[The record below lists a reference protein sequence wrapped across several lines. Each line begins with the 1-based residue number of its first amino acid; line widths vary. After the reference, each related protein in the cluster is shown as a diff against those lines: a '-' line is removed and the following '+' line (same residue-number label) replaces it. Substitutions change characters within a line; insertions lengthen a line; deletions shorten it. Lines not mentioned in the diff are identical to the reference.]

1 MNVETGLKGRQIMK
15 YNYLDKEIT
24 IGIEDLNYVV
34 SVENYNQRFFKESYS
49 FDRVC
54 GIAENVVDMFNKV
67 QGSLLK
73 YFQND
78 KDFIVSQDKTT
89 GLYGIKYSSPSVDWQ
104 KPYMILARGL
114 VIDETGNLI
123 TVPYPKFFNY
133 QQYTKELKPEY
144 LSDQFVEYFCDYAE
158 DENYEVLEKLD
169 GSMISIS
176 NYNHEL
182 LFSTVNKPN
191 SKFSIKAKNWVENNL
206 NKKQIETLLRETLV
220 ATLLFEYVGPNNK
233 IVIDYDKEELV
244 LTGAISL
251 LYGDSIVAYP
261 HEELIEIGKDIGVR
275 VAQKYGDD
283 KDYSAKRLLE
293 LGKTENTIEGF
304 VLRFGLHGKQIKIK
318 TEDYLEKH
326 RSSTLFF
333 GEPNTKF
340 KNELI
345 IQMIEDDTIDDVM
358 ADMIQREHTQISK
371 HMQLVHNLYLEA
383 KQELDR
389 AYALVR
395 YNGTASESESG
406 SIIFDMKFSKSD
418 YFKEFKGKFGLKQTL
433 IVLFCEQADGTYLS
447 RNSTKVKEA
456 IKKHLLKE
464 LKKLKEV

>member
-1 MNVETGLKGRQIMK
+1 MK
-15 YNYLDKEIT
+15 YNYNNIDINIYSDEEYNT
-24 IGIEDLNYVV
+24 INVKNYT
-34 SVENYNQRFFKESYS
+34 NKLFKDSYS
-49 FDRVC
+49 FDDAC
-54 GIAENVVDMFNKV
+54 DIAENVVDMFNEV
-67 QGSLLK
+67 PGALLK

-78 KDFIVSQDKTT
+78 KDFIVSQDKIT

-144 LSDQFVEYFCDYAE
+144 LSDQFIEYFCDYAE
-158 DENYEVLEKLD
+158 DESYEVLEKLD

-176 NYNHEL
+176 NYNNEL

-191 SKFSIKAKNWVENNL
+191 SKFSTKAKNWVENNL
-206 NKKQIETLLRETLV
+206 NKKQIEALLRETLV

-275 VAQKYGDD
+275 VASKYGDN

-326 RSSTLFF
+326 SSSTLFF

-358 ADMIQREHTQISK
+358 AEMIQRGHTQISK
-371 HMQLVHNLYLEA
+371 HMQLVQNLYLDA
-383 KQELDR
+383 KQELDM

-395 YNGTASESESG
+395 YNGTVSESKSG
-406 SIIFDMKFSKSD
+406 SIIFDVKFSKSD